1 MTAPHREI
9 SWRKALAVYLAG
21 SAGLHL
27 IWEIV
32 QLPLYTIWRTGTH
45 FEIAF
50 AVIHCTAGDVI
61 IAAASLVA
69 AIVLFGNRTWPPRR
83 WLPVFVATL
92 VFGITITIYFEWLN
106 TTVRKTWAYSDLMPT
121 VPMLGTGL
129 SPLLQWVVVP
139 ICVFVIVEQ
148 YLRSK
153 PDNMRS

>member
-21 SAGLHL
+21 SDGLHW
-27 IWEIV
+27 IWETL
-32 QLPLYTIWRTGTH
+32 QLPLYTIWRTGTN

-50 AVIHCTAGDVI
+50 VVIHCTAGDVM
-61 IAAASLVA
+61 IAAVSLVA
-69 AIVLFGNRTWPPRR
+69 AVLLFQHRTWPPRR
-83 WLPVFVATL
+83 WLPVVVATL

-139 ICVFVIVEQ
+139 ICVFVIVER
-148 YLRSK
+148 YSRLK
-153 PDNMRS
+153 PDNTRS

>member
-61 IAAASLVA
+61 IAAVSLVA

-83 WLPVFVATL
+83 WLPVVVATL

-148 YLRSK
+148 YSK
-153 PDNMRS
+153 